1 MSDTPQTSP
10 PGVFLTGSASSWK
23 ALPSMVIC
31 WGVIGGGFGFH
42 ALAGGDI
49 ARASAIT
56 WFVAAGA
63 VAGIV
68 ATGVSRLL
76 PDKSWRVPGQAG
88 GRSLW
93 TLLPGGA
100 LTGGVVL
107 ALLGGWLL
115 GKGWGSLVFFSLFGF
130 LMGTVLG
137 VGGSL
142 FSIVMAEYGPLRML
156 WWTAQGQARSGE

>member
-1 MSDTPQTSP
+1 M
-10 PGVFLTGSASSWK
+10 A
-23 ALPSMVIC
+23 IC

-42 ALAGGDI
+42 ALTGGDI

-76 PDKSWRVPGQAG
+76 PDKGWRVPGQAG
-88 GRSLW
+88 RQSLW

-100 LTGGVVL
+100 LTGGVVF

-142 FSIVMAEYGPLRML
+142 FSIVMAEYGPWRML
-156 WWTAQGQARSGE
+156 WWIAQGQGRSGE